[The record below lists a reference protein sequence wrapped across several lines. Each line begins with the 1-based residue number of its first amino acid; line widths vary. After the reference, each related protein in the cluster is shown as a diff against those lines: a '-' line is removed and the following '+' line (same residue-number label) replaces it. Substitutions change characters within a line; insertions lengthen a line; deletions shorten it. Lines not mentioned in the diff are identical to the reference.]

1 MLATL
6 VVVFREAIE
15 AALIIAIVMGASRG
29 IPNRGR
35 WVLAGIALGIAG
47 AGLVALFAD
56 ALSNAFSGSGQPL
69 FDAGV
74 LLAAVGMLAWHNI
87 WMSSHGRAM
96 AAEVR
101 ELGQAVQGGS
111 RPLAALMVIC
121 LVAIMREGSEVV
133 LFLWA
138 ITTGGGDLWGMLA
151 GGFVG
156 LACGVLLGVF
166 IYRGLLKIPM
176 RYFFTVTSW
185 LVLLIA
191 AGLAAQA
198 ASFLNQAGLLP
209 ALGNSLWDSSRLL
222 DQGSLAG
229 QMLHV
234 LVGYTA
240 RPSGIQLLF
249 YGLTLVAIFVPMQL
263 MAQRHHRHGRRHKH

>member
-1 MLATL
+1 MLATAII
-6 VVVFREAIE
+6 VFREVIE
-15 AALIIAIVMGASRG
+15 ASLIIAIVLGASRG
-29 IPNRGR
+29 IAGRNR
-35 WVLAGIALGIAG
+35 WVAGGIMLGVLG

-56 ALSNAFSGSGQPL
+56 VISDAFSGNGQAL
-69 FDAGV
+69 LNAGI

-87 WMSSHGRAM
+87 WMSSHGRAL
-96 AAEVR
+96 AEEVR
-101 ELGQAVQGGS
+101 EVGEAVKHGS
-111 RPLAALMVIC
+111 RPLTALMVIT
-121 LVAIMREGSEVV
+121 LVAVMREGSEVV

-138 ITTGGGDLWGMLA
+138 IAAGGEGRLGMLM
-151 GGFVG
+151 GGLTG
-156 LACGVLLGVF
+156 LAAGALLGVLL
-166 IYRGLLKIPM
+166 YRGLLKIPM
-176 RYFFTVTSW
+176 RHFFSVTGW

-209 ALGNSLWDSSRLL
+209 ALGNSLWDSSHLL
-222 DQGSLAG
+222 DQGSLVG

-249 YGLTLVAIFVPMQL
+249 YTVTLATIFTL
-263 MAQRHHRHGRRHKH
+263 MRWAGRQHRDRTA

>member
-29 IPNRGR
+29 IPGRGR
-35 WVLAGIALGIAG
+35 WVAAGIALGAAG

-69 FDAGV
+69 FDAAI

-96 AAEVR
+96 AAQVR
-101 ELGQAVQGGS
+101 EVGQAVQGGN
-111 RPLAALMVIC
+111 RPLTALMVIC

-138 ITTGGGDLWGMLA
+138 IATGGGGGWGMVA
-151 GGFVG
+151 GGFAG

-176 RYFFTVTSW
+176 RHFFTVTGW

-198 ASFLNQAGLLP
+198 ASFLNQAGWLP
-209 ALGNSLWDSSRLL
+209 ALGSNLWDSSRLL

-249 YGLTLVAIFVPMQL
+249 YAVTLVAIFVPMRL
-263 MAQRHHRHGRRHKH
+263 MAGRHRHHGHKHKH